1 MWTVLRVR
9 NFRLLWLGE
18 AISMLGDQVY
28 LVALPWL
35 VLQLSNDPLA
45 MGTVLAL
52 AGIPR
57 AIFMLVGGVLTDR
70 YSPRTIMLISNLLRM
85 VLVGAMAVLIFAG
98 GIGLGIIYG
107 FALIF
112 GLIDAFFWPAAV
124 SIVPQLLPTKQ
135 LQAGNSITQGTAQL
149 TLLVGP
155 LLAGGTIA
163 ALGGE
168 ATVVDGVRVSNLTGV
183 GYAIA
188 FDAVTFFLSAF
199 TLWLIRMPTER
210 ARPHAPSPAIDAAK
224 PKSVLRDMRAG
235 LGIAWRDVS
244 LRLVVF
250 ISGAIN
256 FLVNGPMIIGIPV
269 LADTRFAQGASAFG
283 IIMAAYGGGSLV
295 GTLLAGVLPRPQPH
309 RFGPL
314 LTLIISLLGFGLLA
328 LAFSTLTWQA
338 ALIAATMG
346 AANGYVNILFITWL
360 QTYMPQQFMGRI
372 MSLLMFANVG
382 LNPISMIVAGAL
394 TAWNTTAFLAGAG
407 VLLAAFT
414 LYVSTLPAMQ
424 DLGSRTWSTP

>member
-1 MWTVLRVR
+1 MAPASLETHAAPQESASMWAVLRVR

-85 VLVGAMAVLIFAG
+85 MLVGAMAVLIFAG
-98 GIGLGIIYG
+98 GIGLGMIYG

-149 TLLVGP
+149 ALLVGP

-168 ATVVDGVRVSNLTGV
+168 ATVVDGVRVSNLTGI

-199 TLWLIRMPTER
+199 TLWLIRMPTGT
-210 ARPHAPSPAIDAAK
+210 ARPHAQPPAKDAVK
-224 PKSVLRDMRAG
+224 PNSVL
-235 LGIAWRDVS
+235 
-244 LRLVVF
+244 
-250 ISGAIN
+250 
-256 FLVNGPMIIGIPV
+256 
-269 LADTRFAQGASAFG
+269 
-283 IIMAAYGGGSLV
+283 
-295 GTLLAGVLPRPQPH
+295 
-309 RFGPL
+309 
-314 LTLIISLLGFGLLA
+314 
-328 LAFSTLTWQA
+328 
-338 ALIAATMG
+338 
-346 AANGYVNILFITWL
+346 
-360 QTYMPQQFMGRI
+360 
-372 MSLLMFANVG
+372 
-382 LNPISMIVAGAL
+382 
-394 TAWNTTAFLAGAG
+394 
-407 VLLAAFT
+407 
-414 LYVSTLPAMQ
+414 
-424 DLGSRTWSTP
+424 